1 MDPFEELFLK
11 AGPVRVSEAALQM
24 ALEFADAIGAE
35 PGGRRLVA
43 FDWAESYF
51 HPRNR
56 MARHRRMVG
65 ACLLLGAFERH
76 EVPEDCIE
84 RAGRFEYAVQMPSE
98 VLAQCVERFIDVDET
113 KPFRLALL

>member
-43 FDWAESYF
+43 FDWAESISIQK
-51 HPRNR
+51 PDGSPPQD
-56 MARHRRMVG
+56 VG